1 VPSIFCGIPIPTPCT
16 PNTHKNNHATK
27 KIQISY
33 IISNIIVKHFQK
45 KFSKWTATNSETGN
59 YSVITAGSTTT
70 GKRSAESGNRRINP
84 ALMCKD

>member
-1 VPSIFCGIPIPTPCT
+1 MLPRRYKYHISYQISSSNIS
-16 PNTHKNNHATK
+16 KK
-27 KIQISY
+27 KI
-33 IISNIIVKHFQK
+33 
-45 KFSKWTATNSETGN
+45 SKWTATNSETGN